1 MNAPARILQAE
12 HANYVAAEYT
22 GKNDS
27 LEHPIGNQIIVKVDD
42 VSDKIGKS
50 GMLYAAETTTKTNAK
65 AVITGVIVAMGA
77 EAFTFAQDRIT
88 PWKGRK
94 PQVGDRIT
102 FKRYAGEAF
111 QDGRPFQYMADH
123 DVRGIHFTPQEASQ

>member
-1 MNAPARILQAE
+1 MNAAARMLQAE
-12 HANYVAAEYT
+12 HANYIEAEWS

-27 LEHPIGNQIIVKVDD
+27 LEHPIGNQIIVKVDE
-42 VSDKIGKS
+42 VS
-50 GMLYAAETTTKTNAK
+50 ETVGRAGVILASSTTVQTNAK

-77 EAFTFAQDRIT
+77 EAFTFAQDRLT

-94 PQVGDRIT
+94 PQIGDRIT

-111 QDGRPFQYMADH
+111 QDGRPYQYMSDH
-123 DVRGIHFTPQEASQ
+123 DVRGIHFTKEEKQQ